1 MQDVVQRM
9 VDEATQLVGGYLP
22 NLLGALAILV
32 FGWLV
37 ALVVGAVVR
46 GTLHRTSLDNRVTR
60 WLMGDAKAEELPIE
74 RYVGKAFYYVIMLFV
89 LVAFFQALNL
99 TIITEPLNALL
110 NQLTEFAPRLVGA
123 ALLLAIAGVVAAVLR
138 RIVSG
143 GLGTFRLDDRL
154 GGEPTEREGKRVPLS
169 QTFGDAVY
177 WLVLLLFLPAILGA
191 LALEGLLAPV
201 QTLMTEVLGYLP
213 NLLAAGLILVV
224 GWFLARL
231 VRRIVTN
238 LLAAVGLDRVS
249 DTAGLARVI
258 GATKMSS
265 VVGTVVYILILI
277 PVLISSLNALALEAV
292 TQPASNMLS
301 TILAV
306 IPTLFA
312 GVLLLTVAY
321 LVGQWV
327 ADLISNLLAGVGF
340 NNLLAHLGLGR
351 RVEPKDRRAPSAI
364 VGTLILVAIMLFAS
378 IEAARLLGFEAL
390 GTLISEFVIF
400 ASQVIL
406 GLIIFGIGLYLG
418 NLAAAA
424 VQASATAQ
432 APVLALVTRVS
443 IIVLAAAMALRQMGL
458 ANEIVTLAFG
468 LLLGAIAVAAALAFG
483 LGARDIAS
491 RTIERWVN
499 RWEGK

>member
-1 MQDVVQRM
+1 MPNVVQGM
-9 VDEATQLVGGYLP
+9 VDQATQLVGGYLP
-22 NLLGALAILV
+22 NLLAALAILV
-32 FGWLV
+32 IGWLV
-37 ALVVGAVVR
+37 ALVVGALVR
-46 GTLHRTSLDNRVTR
+46 GTLHRTSLDNRVAR
-60 WLMGDAKAEELPIE
+60 WLMGDAKAEKLPVE

-89 LVAFFQALNL
+89 LVAFFETLNL

-123 ALLLAIAGVVAAVLR
+123 ALLLAIAGVVATVLR

-143 GLGTFRLDDRL
+143 SLGAFRLDERL
-154 GGEPTEREGKRVPLS
+154 GGEPTEREGKGVPLS
-169 QTFGDAVY
+169 QTVGDAVY
-177 WLVLLLFLPAILGA
+177 WLILLLFLPAILGA

-201 QTLMTEVLGYLP
+201 QTLMNEVLGYLP

-224 GWFLARL
+224 GWFLAGL
-231 VRRIVTN
+231 VQRIVTN

-249 DTAGLARVI
+249 QTAGLARVI

-265 VVGTVVYILILI
+265 VVGTAVYILILI
-277 PVLISSLNALALEAV
+277 PVLISALNALALEAV

-312 GVLLLTVAY
+312 AVLLLTVAY

-327 ADLISNLLAGVGF
+327 ANLISNLLAGVGF
-340 NNLLAHLGLGR
+340 DNLLAYLGLGR

-390 GTLISEFVIF
+390 ATLISEFVIF
-400 ASQVIL
+400 AV
-406 GLIIFGIGLYLG
+406 
-418 NLAAAA
+418 
-424 VQASATAQ
+424 
-432 APVLALVTRVS
+432 R
-443 IIVLAAAMALRQMGL
+443 
-458 ANEIVTLAFG
+458 
-468 LLLGAIAVAAALAFG
+468 
-483 LGARDIAS
+483 
-491 RTIERWVN
+491 
-499 RWEGK
+499 